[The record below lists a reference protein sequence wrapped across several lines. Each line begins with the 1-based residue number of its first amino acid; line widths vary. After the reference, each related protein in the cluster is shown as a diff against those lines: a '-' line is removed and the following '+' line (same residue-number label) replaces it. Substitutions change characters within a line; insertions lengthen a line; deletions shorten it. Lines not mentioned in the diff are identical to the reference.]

1 MAWPADW
8 IDTCHD
14 AIPSLLL
21 LESSLGLFCDVCEM
35 GGAIYRKPVWIT
47 KHRGYQSYIY
57 IYISGCFPDVVMF
70 CWSSI

>member
-14 AIPSLLL
+14 AIPSLLF

-57 IYISGCFPDVVMF
+57 IYQAVFQML
-70 CWSSI
+70 